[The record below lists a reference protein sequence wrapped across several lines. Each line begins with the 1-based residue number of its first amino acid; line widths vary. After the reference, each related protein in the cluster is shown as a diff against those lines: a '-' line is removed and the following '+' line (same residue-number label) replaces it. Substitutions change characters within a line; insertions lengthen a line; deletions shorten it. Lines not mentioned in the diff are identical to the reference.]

1 MLLLLLL
8 FLLSVDT
15 GAKLYS
21 SDTFTLDWTAVQ
33 QHPCVFIDSD
43 KWATTTQSF
52 SYTHSGP
59 RESGLIGD
67 KVMSRQ
73 LVGSL
78 VNLSVNEH
86 PRESIMYLVA
96 MRNNNHWC
104 HSIHNIPTTIQPRLL
119 ATFRYSFTRTA
130 QDQRVSSHYKY
141 IHTLCLKSGLSS
153 AVCIHM
159 VHIIRNGPVLLLH
172 IPMNASWR
180 HQKKWRSGKAML
192 LFFFL

>member
-78 VNLSVNEH
+78 VSQ
-86 PRESIMYLVA
+86 SICERA
-96 MRNNNHWC
+96 PTR
-104 HSIHNIPTTIQPRLL
+104 IHNVFSGVEKQQPLMPL
-119 ATFRYSFTRTA
+119 NS
-130 QDQRVSSHYKY
+130 
-141 IHTLCLKSGLSS
+141 
-153 AVCIHM
+153 
-159 VHIIRNGPVLLLH
+159 
-172 IPMNASWR
+172 
-180 HQKKWRSGKAML
+180 
-192 LFFFL
+192 